1 MQKRLIF
8 TLGAFLVL
16 FFVLA
21 VRIEYINRTD
31 GQRYAKRVLSQQT
44 YMSNVL
50 EYKRGDILD
59 RNNTKLATSKLLYN
73 VIISPKDILNKSE
86 YRNPTVSAL
95 TACFDIKEG
104 EIEKIL
110 TNKPNS
116 QYSVI
121 LKNVDKDNVERFEKM
136 VEEEEERAKKLDQE
150 CSIVGVWFE
159 KVYKRN
165 YPLKKSACSV
175 IGFSSADNHGLW
187 GIENQ
192 YNEELNG
199 VSGRVYGYYNQD
211 SDLERTVKAAE
222 NGNSIVTTMDANI
235 QSIAEKK
242 IDKFMKKTGAKEVS
256 ALVMN
261 PKNGEIYAMASDTR
275 YDLNNA
281 FDLSEVYSKSE
292 IAKMSEKE
300 KNEKLNEM
308 WSNSC
313 VSRSYEPG
321 SPFKTFTVAAALEE
335 NLFNDNSYFH
345 CDGGQQVADR
355 YIKCVSTFGHG
366 SLNLEGSLMESCNDV
381 MMQISAKMGKK
392 TFAKYQDIFNMG
404 QKTGIDLP
412 GENKGIIYSEEKLG
426 PTELATSSFGQ
437 SLTVNMMQIASAFSS
452 VINGGYYYRPHVAK
466 QIVDDNGNVVE
477 NIEGTLVRR
486 TVSEKT
492 SELLRKYLLATV
504 DDGTG
509 ATAQIAGYAI
519 GGKTGTAEKQP
530 RGYGNYL
537 VSFIGAAPMDDP
549 EVVVYVY
556 VDEPQVADQAHSTY
570 AQEVARDIMK
580 DIFPYLGIY
589 PDKELLKKAK
599 EEEEKN
605 KANMAAQNANN
616 ESEEQLTA
624 TTAPATENVTAT
636 QAPVADT
643 TAQGN

>member
-355 YIKCVSTFGHG
+355 YIKCVSTYGHG

-477 NIEGTLVRR
+477 NIEATLVRR